1 MSTMSRGDLI
11 GASLGAFLVGA
22 LTFTVFAFAGLT
34 SIGYQVVAVAAGFA
48 TMAYF
53 LSRHSDET
61 RTHRQ

>member
-1 MSTMSRGDLI
+1 MTGMRSDVLRAIVAFMVPFMVLI
-11 GASLGAFLVGA
+11 L
-22 LTFTVFAFAGLT
+22 VFALLGLT